1 MSLRPYL
8 LPVSLG
14 LAAGCAVG
22 WWVPSPWLP
31 GRAGFASPPKEK
43 TGPASSRN
51 DPKSPGVEEILTGPP
66 GAARLAQLALFLPQ
80 ATAAEL
86 ERLARAFCEAKDEPQ
101 GMGIRLILT
110 RWAEVDAA
118 QALAFCRTV
127 EPLAHE
133 RTWLVRNALESWARV
148 DPTGALAI
156 VNHESEK
163 SNRMAVMTGISAT
176 DPGLAVEIA
185 LAHGEAWFAA
195 EKDWE
200 WQDIV
205 AQIAGKAPE
214 KAAEL
219 VLAFKLKGSVEAL
232 AEQWALQ
239 DPAAAF
245 RWLQK
250 LPRGFAAAMHNM
262 EDLIIQAWRQHPA
275 LTEAALDSLPKDKF
289 RRRLLNQME
298 LAKAL
303 ADPRAAMEQ
312 ALALPPGYAR
322 LAKLNAA
329 LLAAKEKNEHSL
341 SLRIG
346 EELGW
351 RFPEPLRNELQTVNA
366 DGAWK
371 DALQDLAKT
380 DPARALTSAWKV
392 GEYDKSTAKSIVE
405 SWSRQ
410 DPEAAFRAVMAA
422 PPDHLVEAGETVA
435 REWAKQNPSTARQ
448 AWEDMT
454 PDSPARMTV
463 LNGLT
468 QGTTEHDPAGSLA
481 WVTTLP
487 EADRKV
493 ALAVLFPAWPATDRV
508 ALKDEF
514 LRRPDLQNLPGFTE
528 GLFASIPKNSR
539 EAAVELVPLMPLGA
553 EAGRLVS
560 QFSSEWTQEDPTA
573 ASAWLDTLAAGPLKD
588 SAIAGLAGSLVW
600 HEEKPGA
607 AFVWADTIQDP
618 AKRLATLTQIVDRW
632 KQDAPDEARQAVEA
646 SRLTPA
652 EKAKLLP

>member
-1 MSLRPYL
+1 MSLRAYL
-8 LPVSLG
+8 FPVSLG
-14 LAAGCAVG
+14 LAAGWAMG
-22 WWVPSPWLP
+22 WGVPSPWLP
-31 GRAGFASPPKEK
+31 GRAGFAAQSNEK

-51 DPKSPGVEEILTGPP
+51 DPKSPGAAQILTGPA
-66 GAARLAQLALFLPQ
+66 GAARLAPLALFLPE

-86 ERLARAFCEAKDEPQ
+86 ERLARAFCEAKEEPQ
-101 GMGIRLILT
+101 GIGIRLILT

-118 QALAFCRTV
+118 QALAFCQTV

-133 RTWLVRNALESWARV
+133 RAWLVRNALESWARV
-148 DPTGALAI
+148 DPAGALAI

-163 SNRMAVMTGISAT
+163 SNRMAVMNGISST

-185 LAHGEAWFAA
+185 LAHGKAWFAVG
-195 EKDWE
+195 KDWE

-205 AQIAGKAPE
+205 GQIAGKAPE

-219 VLAFKLKGSVEAL
+219 VLAFKLGDSVEAL
-232 AEQWALQ
+232 TESWALQ

-245 RWLQK
+245 RWLRK
-250 LPRGFAAAMHNM
+250 LPPGFTSPWPDM
-262 EDLIIQAWRQHPA
+262 EDLLARASRQHPA
-275 LTEAALDSLPKDKF
+275 RMEAAIESLPKDGF
-289 RRRLLNQME
+289 RRLLLAQLE
-298 LAKAL
+298 RAKAL

-312 ALALPPGYAR
+312 ALALPPSYDR
-322 LAKLNAA
+322 LAKLNAV
-329 LLAAKEKNEHSL
+329 LGAARAKDDHAL

-351 RFPEPLRNELQTVNA
+351 RFPEALQYESQTRNANI
-366 DGAWK
+366 AWQE
-371 DALQDLAKT
+371 ALQDLAKT
-380 DPARALTSAWKV
+380 DPARALTSAWKM
-392 GEYDKSTAKSIVE
+392 GDYDKSTAKSIVE

-422 PPDHLVEAGETVA
+422 PPDHLEAAGRIVA
-435 REWAKQNPSTARQ
+435 REWAKQNTSAARQ
-448 AWEDMT
+448 AWEGMP
-454 PDSPARMTV
+454 PDSPTRMDF

-468 QGTTEHDPAGSLA
+468 QGATEHDPAGSLA
-481 WVTTLP
+481 WVITLP

-493 ALAVLFPAWPATDRV
+493 ALYGLFTAWPATGRV

-514 LRRPDLQNLPGFTE
+514 LRRPDLQILPGFAE
-528 GLFASIPKNSR
+528 GLFASIPGNSR
-539 EAAVELVPLMPLGA
+539 EVAVELVPLLPPGA

-560 QFSSEWTQEDPTA
+560 QFSSGWTQEDPTA
-573 ASAWLDTLAAGPLKD
+573 ASTWLDTLAAGPIKD
-588 SAIAGLAGSLVW
+588 SAIAGLAETLVR
-600 HEEKPGA
+600 HEEKTRA

-632 KQDAPDEARQAVEA
+632 KQDAPDEARQAVE
-646 SRLTPA
+646 SSHLTPA